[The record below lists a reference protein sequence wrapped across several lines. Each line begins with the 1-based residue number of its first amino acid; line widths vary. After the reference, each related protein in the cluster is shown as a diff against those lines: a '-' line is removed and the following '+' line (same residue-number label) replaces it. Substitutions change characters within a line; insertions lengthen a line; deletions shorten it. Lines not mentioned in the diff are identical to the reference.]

1 MKSLLSQGIE
11 AETPN
16 PNSSSTSSSG
26 GATILTE
33 ERIEQLDSLGFN
45 WDCPDNS
52 RVRLSWEH
60 RFTELCEYYQVN
72 GHWPP
77 RTAGTIGEWAH
88 KQKTKEVKRDKVFME
103 KYYAKLDSIGFPW
116 RGECTVVIWLFP
128 CVFLFVRINAS
139 NRFRLNHDVKL
150 KTAMKITNGIDKN
163 LIDSATSTEAG
174 LHLRLVIYVYI
185 KMFGIA

>member
-1 MKSLLSQGIE
+1 MGKCSWFQTNLCLVISFSQCYEESNLTSFSLFQNQVHTIRLKMKSLLSQGIE

-33 ERIEQLDSLGFN
+33 ERIEQLNSLGFN
-45 WDCPDNS
+45 WDCADNS
-52 RVRLSWEH
+52 RVRLSWDH
-60 RFTELCEYYQVN
+60 RFTELCEYFQLN

-116 RGECTVVIWLFP
+116 RGECTFVVYLL
-128 CVFLFVRINAS
+128 VFVS
-139 NRFRLNHDVKL
+139 
-150 KTAMKITNGIDKN
+150 
-163 LIDSATSTEAG
+163 
-174 LHLRLVIYVYI
+174 
-185 KMFGIA
+185 